1 MIVGN
6 LYRYIGTN
14 RLNLGQ
20 REKPLSTETETISPD
35 NLFMVVEIKQVDNN
49 DYDWCGRQMG
59 YYDVKVLVAKTGC
72 IGWIFSD
79 DNHAWAEELSSEQK

>member
-20 REKPLSTETETISPD
+20 REKPSSTETETISPD
-35 NLFMVVEIKQVDNN
+35 NLFMVVEIKQVDN
-49 DYDWCGRQMG
+49 GRQMG

>member
-20 REKPLSTETETISPD
+20 REKPSSTETKTISPD
-35 NLFMVVEIKQVDNN
+35 NLFMVVEIKQVDN
-49 DYDWCGRQMG
+49 GRQMG

>member
-1 MIVGN
+1 
-6 LYRYIGTN
+6 
-14 RLNLGQ
+14 
-20 REKPLSTETETISPD
+20 
-35 NLFMVVEIKQVDNN
+35 MVVEIKQVDNN

-79 DNHAWAEELSSEQK
+79 DKHAWAEELSNEQK

>member
-20 REKPLSTETETISPD
+20 REKPPSTETETISPD
-35 NLFMVVEIKQVDNN
+35 NLFMVVEIKQVDN
-49 DYDWCGRQMG
+49 GRQMG

>member
-35 NLFMVVEIKQVDNN
+35 NLFMVVEIKQVDS
-49 DYDWCGRQMG
+49 GRQMG